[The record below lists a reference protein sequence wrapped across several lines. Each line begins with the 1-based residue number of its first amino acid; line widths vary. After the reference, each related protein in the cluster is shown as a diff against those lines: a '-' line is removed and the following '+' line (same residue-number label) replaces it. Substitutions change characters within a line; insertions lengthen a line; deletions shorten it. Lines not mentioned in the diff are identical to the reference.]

1 MVQLREV
8 TVEPGLLRRLARCLT
23 LVGPLAN
30 GSCEVVDEQVDAL
43 FQVKVFPSSTLHDS
57 VDNKRWMSNAF
68 ILFRGLFHNKLFV
81 LDLVTLIH
89 RYRTALLGF
98 MNSTN
103 LGTYYDG
110 EKQL

>member
-1 MVQLREV
+1 MIYFECGIVDAVIVEGSEDCCENHQDVGVVQLREI

-57 VDNKRWMSNAF
+57 VDK
-68 ILFRGLFHNKLFV
+68 
-81 LDLVTLIH
+81 
-89 RYRTALLGF
+89 
-98 MNSTN
+98 
-103 LGTYYDG
+103 TYG
-110 EKQL
+110 